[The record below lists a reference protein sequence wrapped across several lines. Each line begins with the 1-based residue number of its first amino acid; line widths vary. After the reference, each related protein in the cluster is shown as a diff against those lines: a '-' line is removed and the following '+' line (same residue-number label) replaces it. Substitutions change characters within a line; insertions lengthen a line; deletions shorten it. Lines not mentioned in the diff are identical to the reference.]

1 MIKTTLKKI
10 LQAILTFMLGIA
22 LANNSPDE
30 NNFLD
35 LDIQEGQGS
44 ILLSWTIPDTIS
56 ISEIRL
62 FSKTSYNEDFTNFKL
77 IEPKKRKYL
86 DTSCVEKERY
96 FYYLEISDLFGRT
109 VSSDINHPTFGTCLQ
124 KESKMFIDGLDPGN
138 LVSLFKIKQSQMI
151 HSLIPDLQ
159 PNIILS
165 LVDLFYR
172 ETLNDFAWIEN
183 IPLREFPN
191 LENDFSAIHSYYN
204 NFHFSDSIHI
214 YKEYYQ
220 NQFLLFD
227 KDWNAL
233 EKKIE
238 LKMINNLNY
247 LNDQF
252 SNNLDFIHSIDP
264 IRIIQKRS
272 IEENQ
277 YVSLLIIRENDIS
290 WEDLFLLNGDT
301 YLDIIK
307 PEESAQTQRIE
318 MAIPVDW
325 ASATLVHRGEWIQNI
340 QFIPELDQMSISLN
354 NEYFVPK
361 DNQIWKVEIPQPASI
376 INEIHFANHLLQ
388 FEIMSQTNQ
397 FESYSLWH
405 NDDIIFEWS
414 PMLSAETIYTD
425 TSITL
430 FDKDSINIQW
440 IRWRTQSDQDDWQ
453 DFEWIP
459 INTIQETHLAKS
471 PDGGQWEE
479 TQEFTLGKSNST
491 EALFESESLIPEIF
505 VLYQNYPNPFNSK
518 TRISFD
524 LLENATVSLFIFD
537 ANGRIIDQFVES
549 EYLQSGAY
557 NFSWDATGHPTGIYF
572 FTIQTM
578 VNGFEPVTF
587 SRKMIYL
594 K

>member
-1 MIKTTLKKI
+1 MIVKIIPCLQDNYSYIIIDESNNDACVIDPSEAKPIIDFIESSKINLKYILNTHHHYDHVGGNLELKKKY
-10 LQAILTFMLGIA
+10 
-22 LANNSPDE
+22 NS
-30 NNFLD
+30 NVV
-35 LDIQEGQGS
+35 G
-44 ILLSWTIPDTIS
+44 
-56 ISEIRL
+56 
-62 FSKTSYNEDFTNFKL
+62 FK
-77 IEPKKRKYL
+77 
-86 DTSCVEKERY
+86 
-96 FYYLEISDLFGRT
+96 G
-109 VSSDINHPTFGTCLQ
+109 
-124 KESKMFIDGLDPGN
+124 
-138 LVSLFKIKQSQMI
+138 
-151 HSLIPDLQ
+151 
-159 PNIILS
+159 
-165 LVDLFYR
+165 
-172 ETLNDFAWIEN
+172 
-183 IPLREFPN
+183 
-191 LENDFSAIHSYYN
+191 
-204 NFHFSDSIHI
+204 
-214 YKEYYQ
+214 
-220 NQFLLFD
+220 D
-227 KDWNAL
+227 KD
-233 EKKIE
+233 
-238 LKMINNLNY
+238 
-247 LNDQF
+247 
-252 SNNLDFIHSIDP
+252 
-264 IRIIQKRS
+264 R
-272 IEENQ
+272 
-277 YVSLLIIRENDIS
+277 
-290 WEDLFLLNGDT
+290 
-301 YLDIIK
+301 
-307 PEESAQTQRIE
+307 
-318 MAIPVDW
+318 
-325 ASATLVHRGEWIQNI
+325 
-340 QFIPELDQMSISLN
+340 IPEIDILI
-354 NEYFVPK
+354 K

>member
-1 MIKTTLKKI
+1 
-10 LQAILTFMLGIA
+10 
-22 LANNSPDE
+22 
-30 NNFLD
+30 
-35 LDIQEGQGS
+35 
-44 ILLSWTIPDTIS
+44 
-56 ISEIRL
+56 
-62 FSKTSYNEDFTNFKL
+62 
-77 IEPKKRKYL
+77 
-86 DTSCVEKERY
+86 
-96 FYYLEISDLFGRT
+96 
-109 VSSDINHPTFGTCLQ
+109 
-124 KESKMFIDGLDPGN
+124 
-138 LVSLFKIKQSQMI
+138 
-151 HSLIPDLQ
+151 
-159 PNIILS
+159 
-165 LVDLFYR
+165 
-172 ETLNDFAWIEN
+172 
-183 IPLREFPN
+183 
-191 LENDFSAIHSYYN
+191 
-204 NFHFSDSIHI
+204 
-214 YKEYYQ
+214 
-220 NQFLLFD
+220 
-227 KDWNAL
+227 
-233 EKKIE
+233 
-238 LKMINNLNY
+238 
-247 LNDQF
+247 
-252 SNNLDFIHSIDP
+252 
-264 IRIIQKRS
+264 
-272 IEENQ
+272 
-277 YVSLLIIRENDIS
+277 
-290 WEDLFLLNGDT
+290 
-301 YLDIIK
+301 
-307 PEESAQTQRIE
+307 

>member
-1 MIKTTLKKI
+1 M
-10 LQAILTFMLGIA
+10 
-22 LANNSPDE
+22 D
-30 NNFLD
+30 
-35 LDIQEGQGS
+35 
-44 ILLSWTIPDTIS
+44 
-56 ISEIRL
+56 
-62 FSKTSYNEDFTNFKL
+62 
-77 IEPKKRKYL
+77 
-86 DTSCVEKERY
+86 
-96 FYYLEISDLFGRT
+96 
-109 VSSDINHPTFGTCLQ
+109 
-124 KESKMFIDGLDPGN
+124 
-138 LVSLFKIKQSQMI
+138 
-151 HSLIPDLQ
+151 
-159 PNIILS
+159 
-165 LVDLFYR
+165 
-172 ETLNDFAWIEN
+172 
-183 IPLREFPN
+183 
-191 LENDFSAIHSYYN
+191 
-204 NFHFSDSIHI
+204 
-214 YKEYYQ
+214 
-220 NQFLLFD
+220 
-227 KDWNAL
+227 
-233 EKKIE
+233 
-238 LKMINNLNY
+238 
-247 LNDQF
+247 
-252 SNNLDFIHSIDP
+252 
-264 IRIIQKRS
+264 
-272 IEENQ
+272 
-277 YVSLLIIRENDIS
+277 
-290 WEDLFLLNGDT
+290 
-301 YLDIIK
+301 
-307 PEESAQTQRIE
+307 
-318 MAIPVDW
+318 
-325 ASATLVHRGEWIQNI
+325 
-340 QFIPELDQMSISLN
+340 SLN

>member
-1 MIKTTLKKI
+1 
-10 LQAILTFMLGIA
+10 
-22 LANNSPDE
+22 
-30 NNFLD
+30 
-35 LDIQEGQGS
+35 
-44 ILLSWTIPDTIS
+44 
-56 ISEIRL
+56 
-62 FSKTSYNEDFTNFKL
+62 
-77 IEPKKRKYL
+77 
-86 DTSCVEKERY
+86 
-96 FYYLEISDLFGRT
+96 
-109 VSSDINHPTFGTCLQ
+109 
-124 KESKMFIDGLDPGN
+124 
-138 LVSLFKIKQSQMI
+138 
-151 HSLIPDLQ
+151 
-159 PNIILS
+159 
-165 LVDLFYR
+165 
-172 ETLNDFAWIEN
+172 
-183 IPLREFPN
+183 
-191 LENDFSAIHSYYN
+191 
-204 NFHFSDSIHI
+204 
-214 YKEYYQ
+214 
-220 NQFLLFD
+220 
-227 KDWNAL
+227 
-233 EKKIE
+233 
-238 LKMINNLNY
+238 
-247 LNDQF
+247 
-252 SNNLDFIHSIDP
+252 
-264 IRIIQKRS
+264 
-272 IEENQ
+272 
-277 YVSLLIIRENDIS
+277 
-290 WEDLFLLNGDT
+290 
-301 YLDIIK
+301 
-307 PEESAQTQRIE
+307 
-318 MAIPVDW
+318 
-325 ASATLVHRGEWIQNI
+325 
-340 QFIPELDQMSISLN
+340 
-354 NEYFVPK
+354 
-361 DNQIWKVEIPQPASI
+361 
-376 INEIHFANHLLQ
+376 
-388 FEIMSQTNQ
+388 MSQTNQ